1 MSKKWNDLKELLKI
15 NLVYMNGNL
24 YRQQLE
30 KQREQDKVDESI
42 FKKIFSFH
50 LMSMLGM
57 AILYIVIMLPFPLDK
72 FPRYFD
78 NMVIFLLFIGI
89 VQSYTLFYNVLYEA
103 QDMESYL
110 PLPLEP
116 RLIYISKLL
125 AVLLG
130 SAIFVLPIAGMAMV
144 LLFKMKVSIWA
155 IIGMFPF
162 TLLLV
167 ASILILVNLM
177 LMELVIRTGLVKIF
191 SKKIMTFIN
200 IFMQIAMIA
209 AVFWMQFNSMNMDF
223 NESGNIQYGFFSQF
237 LAPNGNKLF
246 FYGLGIGIIILTI
259 FGVYVLGKNF
269 REKFL
274 MLQQMK
280 PKKKKINQSK
290 LKVSSRRN
298 SILKYKLSLLTD
310 ATIISQAILFPI
322 IFLVSPI
329 IGVLNMGSE
338 VSTKNSG
345 LILLIFALFIP
356 IILAGVPYNLPELI
370 ISLDNENYEFLKSLP
385 INRREYVILSGIT
398 AGIVSA
404 IVPLLGLIIIGNL
417 LKTNIGI
424 FLLAIIVFISH
435 HLLLSVKNAIKDEKN
450 PSIGWK
456 SVAEIFNRSSKYK
469 LFFRMMGYLILLQIV
484 LFGGVVLV
492 STVFLNVSFYSMII
506 TFLVISLFIG
516 LVHYLRLEE
525 ILKDL

>member
-1 MSKKWNDLKELLKI
+1 MSKNWNDLKELLKI
-15 NLVYMNGNL
+15 NLIYMNGNL

-30 KQREQDKVDESI
+30 KQRKQDKVDQSI
-42 FKKIFSFH
+42 FKRLLSFH
-50 LMSMLGM
+50 LMMMLGM
-57 AILYIVIMLPFPLDK
+57 TFLYIVIMLPFPLDK
-72 FPRYFD
+72 FPKYFD

-130 SAIFVLPIAGMAMV
+130 SAIFILPIAGMTMV
-144 LLFKMKVSIWA
+144 LLFKMETSIWA
-155 IIGMFPF
+155 MIGIFPF
-162 TLLLV
+162 ILLLV
-167 ASILILVNLM
+167 ASILILINLF
-177 LMELVIRTGLVKIF
+177 LMEFIIRTGLVKIF

-209 AVFWMQFNSMNMDF
+209 AVFWMQFNSMNIDF
-223 NESGNIQYGFFSQF
+223 NEVGNIQYGFLSQF
-237 LAPNGNKLF
+237 LAPNGNKLI
-246 FYGLGIGIIILTI
+246 FYGLGVGIIIFTVS
-259 FGVYVLGKNF
+259 GVYALGKNF
-269 REKFL
+269 REQFL

-280 PKKKKINQSK
+280 PKKKKINQSN
-290 LKVSSRRN
+290 LKISSRRN
-298 SILKYKLSLLTD
+298 SIIKYKLSLVTD

-329 IGVLNMGSE
+329 VGVLNMGNEISDKA
-338 VSTKNSG
+338 SWM
-345 LILLIFALFIP
+345 LLLVFALFIP

-404 IVPLLGLIIIGNL
+404 IVPLLGIILIGVL
-417 LKTNIGI
+417 LKVNIGVL
-424 FLLAIIVFISH
+424 LLASVIFISH
-435 HLLLSVKNAIKDEKN
+435 HLILSVKNAIKDEKN

-469 LFFRMMGYLILLQIV
+469 LFFRMMGYLILLQII
-484 LFGGVVLV
+484 LFGGIALV
-492 STVFLNVSFYSMII
+492 STVFVNVSSYSLII
-506 TFLVISLFIG
+506 GFLVMAIFIG
-516 LVHYLRLEE
+516 LIHYLRLEK